1 MGRKTRLTI
10 EMLLAG
16 LFVML
21 VTVFLFTSDF
31 TLSKPDKSTTG
42 EDVPTELED
51 GTFVGTGDGFDGP
64 IKVEVTVEGGEI
76 VDITVLDHS
85 ETEGVSDPAFEKIP
99 AEIIESNST
108 DVEVVSGATYTSTGI
123 REAVVNALSGTGE
136 VEEEAT
142 DEEETEKANLDDE
155 EATTG
160 DYEDGIHTATV
171 DGHNGPLTV
180 EVTVEDGVIKEVEVT
195 EHEETEGLADPAL
208 EEVPA
213 AIVENNST
221 DVDTVSGATV
231 TSEAIIEA
239 VNAAL
244 NRSDSEDSASEP
256 IEYKDGTYEGTADG
270 HNDEISVEVT
280 VENGAIENIVITD
293 HAETEGLSDPA
304 FEEVP
309 AEIMETNSTDV
320 DTVSGATV
328 TSEAIINAVENAL
341 EDAQ

>member
-16 LFVML
+16 LFIML

-31 TLSKPDKSTTG
+31 TFSEPDTATTG
-42 EDVPTELED
+42 EDVPAELED
-51 GTFVGTGDGFDGP
+51 GTFVGTGEGFAGP
-64 IKVEVTVEGGEI
+64 VKVEVTVEGGEI
-76 VDITVLDHS
+76 VKIMVLDHN
-85 ETEGVSDPAFEKIP
+85 ETEGVSDPAFEEIP
-99 AEIIESNST
+99 AEIMESNST

-136 VEEEAT
+136 VDEDEIEDTNAE
-142 DEEETEKANLDDE
+142 DEEIVAGN
-155 EATTG
+155 
-160 DYEDGIHTATV
+160 YEDGTHTATV
-171 DGHNGPLTV
+171 DGAQGPLTV
-180 EVTVEDGVIKEVEVT
+180 EVTVEDGVITNVEVT

-208 EEVPA
+208 EDVPA

-239 VNAAL
+239 VNTAL
-244 NRSDSEDSASEP
+244 NDSEGEDAANEP
-256 IEYKDGTYEGTADG
+256 VEYKDGTYVGTADG
-270 HNDEISVEVT
+270 HNDEITVEVT

-293 HAETEGLSDPA
+293 HAETEGLADPA

-309 AEIMETNSTDV
+309 ADIMDSNSTDV

-328 TSEAIINAVENAL
+328 TSKAIISAVENAL

>member
-31 TLSKPDKSTTG
+31 TFSEPDHSTTG
-42 EDVPTELED
+42 EDVPAELED
-51 GTFVGTGDGFDGP
+51 GTFVGTGEGFGGP
-64 IKVEVTVEGGEI
+64 IEVEVTVEGGEI
-76 VDITVLDHS
+76 VEITVLDHS
-85 ETEGVSDPAFEKIP
+85 ETEGVSDPAFEEIP
-99 AEIIESNST
+99 AEIMESNST

-123 REAVVNALSGTGE
+123 REAVVNALSGEGE
-136 VEEEAT
+136 VS
-142 DEEETEKANLDDE
+142 EEETEDSEDTETEDE
-155 EATTG
+155 ETVSG
-160 DYEDGIHTATV
+160 DFEDGTHTATV

-180 EVTVEDGVIKEVEVT
+180 EVTVEDGVITSVEVT
-195 EHEETEGLADPAL
+195 EHEETEGLSDPAI
-208 EEVPA
+208 EDVPA

-239 VNAAL
+239 VNTAL
-244 NRSDSEDSASEP
+244 NGSEDSDSAGEP
-256 IEYKDGTYEGTADG
+256 VEYTDGTYEGTADG
-270 HNDEISVEVT
+270 HNGEIKVEVT
-280 VENGAIENIVITD
+280 VSNGAIENIVITD

-328 TSEAIINAVENAL
+328 TSKAIISAVENAL

>member
-1 MGRKTRLTI
+1 MGRKTRFTI
-10 EMLLAG
+10 ELLLAG

-21 VTVFLFTSDF
+21 LTVFLFTSDF
-31 TLSKPDKSTTG
+31 TFSKPDSSTTG
-42 EDVPTELED
+42 EDVPEKLED
-51 GTFVGTGDGFDGP
+51 GVFAGTGEGFGGP
-64 IKVEVTVEGGEI
+64 IKVEVTVENGEI
-76 VDITVLDHS
+76 AKIEVLDHS
-85 ETEGVSDPAFEKIP
+85 ETEGVSDPAFDKIP

-108 DVEVVSGATYTSTGI
+108 DVEVVSGATYTSTGL
-123 REAVVNALSGTGE
+123 REAVVNALSGTSDAG
-136 VEEEAT
+136 
-142 DEEETEKANLDDE
+142 ETEDDGSDDE
-155 EATTG
+155 VATG
-160 DYEDGIHTATV
+160 DYEDGTHTATV

-180 EVTVEDGVIKEVEVT
+180 EVTVEDGAITNVEVT
-195 EHEETEGLADPAL
+195 EHSETEGLSDPAI
-208 EEVPA
+208 EDVPA

-231 TSEAIIEA
+231 TSNAIIEA

-244 NRSDSEDSASEP
+244 SGSDSEDSASESV
-256 IEYKDGTYEGTADG
+256 EYKDGTYEGTAEG
-270 HNDEISVEVT
+270 HNDPISVEVT
-280 VENGAIENIVITD
+280 IKDGEIDNIVITD

-328 TSEAIINAVENAL
+328 TSKAIISAVENAL